1 MWRGILVGMFLWVAG
16 SAWGASPNIVFILV
30 DDLGYA
36 DLGCYGNTV
45 IKTPA
50 LDGLAREGVR
60 FTNFY
65 AAAGVC
71 TPTRAA
77 LLTGCYPKRVGMHK
91 AVLPP
96 KSQNGLHPYEVTMAE
111 LLKGKGYATA
121 CVGKWHLGESP
132 QTLPTGQGFD
142 SYFGM
147 AGPNHGASDL
157 YRDGKVIEEK
167 GKIELAQLT
176 QRYTKEAV
184 EFIRRSKD
192 KPFFLYLAHGA
203 VHIPHYAS
211 EGFKGKSA
219 AGLYGD
225 MVQELDWSVGE
236 VVRVLKELGL
246 EQNTIVVFTSDNGQH
261 GVAAPPLHGGK
272 GSTWEAGQ
280 RVPCIVRW
288 PGQAPAG
295 SVSSEMAVIFDFY
308 PTFAGIVGVGLPQDR
323 PIDGKDIEPLL
334 KSPQTAKSPDESFVY
349 YSRESL
355 ACAIRMGKWKL
366 HVVAP
371 VERWAGKLPVKEA
384 LLDTKPTGPLPW
396 LYDLE
401 SDVGE
406 TKNVAAENPAVVEKL
421 KKALEETDRVLT
433 EGMRPQYSPSVEK
446 K

>member
-1 MWRGILVGMFLWVAG
+1 MWRGFLVGMSCWVVC

-36 DLGCYGNTV
+36 DLGCYGNSV
-45 IKTPA
+45 IQTPA
-50 LDGLAREGVR
+50 LDGLAKEGVR

-96 KSQNGLHPYEVTMAE
+96 RSQNGLHPDEVTIAE

-167 GKIELAQLT
+167 GKIDLSQLT
-176 QRYTKEAV
+176 QRYAKEAV
-184 EFIRRSKD
+184 AFIRANKE

-236 VVRVLKELGL
+236 VLRVLKELGL
-246 EQNTIVVFTSDNGQH
+246 EKNTIIVFTSDNGQH

-295 SVSSEMAVIFDFY
+295 TVSGEMAVIFDFY
-308 PTFAGIVGVGLPQDR
+308 PTFAGIAGAKLPQDR
-323 PIDGKDIEPLL
+323 PIDGKDILAL
-334 KSPQTAKSPDESFVY
+334 IQSPQTAKSPHESFVY
-349 YSRESL
+349 YSRESF
-355 ACAIRMGKWKL
+355 ASAIRMGKWKL

-371 VERWAGKLPVKEA
+371 VERWAGKLPVKET
-384 LLDTKPTGPLPW
+384 LLDTKPKEALPW

-406 TKNVAAENPAVVEKL
+406 TRNVAGEHPQVVEKL

-433 EGMRPQYSPSVEK
+433 EGMRAQFVGEK
-446 K
+446 KE